1 MAKGINKIAK
11 FGVFGLALY
20 AALELG
26 DCLGK
31 AQMLHILR
39 DPKDVSAAEMTKW
52 LENPE
57 EELDAHGYRA
67 KKCKFIGELSKM
79 M

>member
-39 DPKDVSAAEMTKW
+39 DPEDLSAAEMTEC

-57 EELDAHGYRA
+57 ELDVHGYQA
-67 KKCKFIGELSKM
+67 KKCKFISKLSKM